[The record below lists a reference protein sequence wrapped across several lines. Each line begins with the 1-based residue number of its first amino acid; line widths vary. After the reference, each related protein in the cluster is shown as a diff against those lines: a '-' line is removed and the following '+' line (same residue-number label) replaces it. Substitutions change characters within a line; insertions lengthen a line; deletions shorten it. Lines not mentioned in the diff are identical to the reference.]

1 MMQPRVPTPGADPL
15 QEAVD
20 AALAALERVEP
31 GELDAQIAAATALE
45 GTLRAVL
52 SGAEDA

>member
-1 MMQPRVPTPGADPL
+1 MTQPRVPVPGADPD

-52 SGAEDA
+52 SGSDDT